1 MATFEYSVS
10 DDPDEDRVYVRV
22 DDAFDISILRTEEG
36 LIIDVYDG
44 DPDEIELLG
53 TIAIFEDSLARNREE
68 QP

>member
-10 DDPDEDRVYVRV
+10 DDPDEGRVYVRV

>member
-1 MATFEYSVS
+1 MATYSVS
-10 DDPDEDRVYVRV
+10 DDHDEDRVYVRV
-22 DDAFDISILRTEEG
+22 DEIFDISILRTEEG